1 MKCKDCARYKDEWCW
16 KIVDSPDEE
25 MERECEHFVQRR
37 GSRMRKVNGTG
48 SRTVISAA
56 TLGKA
61 KLKNAERGEEDGC
74 YYLHVKYET
83 ESTESEEEIYEIEIP
98 RIWFPIQH
106 IIGVHFEDGLEIGTG
121 DAKVD
126 IGIGVMEAKGKPPI
140 TIKKRMKADRICGR
154 PCSNGTPTAR

>member
-1 MKCKDCARYKDEWCW
+1 
-16 KIVDSPDEE
+16 
-25 MERECEHFVQRR
+25 
-37 GSRMRKVNGTG
+37 MRKVNGTG

-61 KLKNAERGEEDGC
+61 KLKNAEIVEEDGC